1 MVAALEKVSFEG
13 LSEWQRED
21 LEDLCEKYPD
31 LNAMTDEE
39 LDRLS
44 RKLYWDAQGLYDQ
57 VNRMESEAENIKL
70 YLFLRKGMKV

>member
-1 MVAALEKVSFEG
+1 MVAVLEKVSFEG

-31 LNAMTDEE
+31 LDTMTDEE
-39 LDRLS
+39 LDHLS
-44 RKLYWDAQGLYDQ
+44 RKLYWDAQDLYDQ

-70 YLFLRKGMKV
+70 YKSLRKGMKV

>member
-1 MVAALEKVSFEG
+1 MVEVLEKVSFEG
-13 LSEWQRED
+13 LSEWQKED
-21 LEDLCEKYPD
+21 LEDLLEKYPD
-31 LNAMTDEE
+31 LDSMTDEE
-39 LDRLS
+39 LDHLS